1 MAHLRSSIF
10 AYDLL
15 IPSMIAT
22 SPGRSDCVFSTR
34 RLGGQATTTWGFE
47 HDSSSGAQCTAV
59 CPSRDFRGSREPGRR
74 SRRPTNFQSRSQRRQ
89 RAPIRRA
96 LCRGRHE
103 FDTTELSSPARGGIR
118 NGHLQFSYRAIKGV
132 THREREVGH
141 PRWGHS
147 FISKW
152 RCSLRFWTSGRSVN
166 LESVW

>member
-1 MAHLRSSIF
+1 
-10 AYDLL
+10 
-15 IPSMIAT
+15 MIAT

-47 HDSSSGAQCTAV
+47 HDSSSGAQCNAV

-74 SRRPTNFQSRSQRRQ
+74 IRRPTIYNPAVSDDSGHRFAGHSAAAAMSSIPLNFPRQ
-89 RAPIRRA
+89 RGQGFIMAT
-96 LCRGRHE
+96 C
-103 FDTTELSSPARGGIR
+103 
-118 NGHLQFSYRAIKGV
+118 NFSYRAIKGV

>member
-47 HDSSSGAQCTAV
+47 HDSSSGAQSNAV

-74 SRRPTNFQSRSQRRQ
+74 SRRPTIYNPAVSDDSGHRFAGHSAAAAMSSIPLNFPRQ
-89 RAPIRRA
+89 RGQGFVMAT
-96 LCRGRHE
+96 CNSV
-103 FDTTELSSPARGGIR
+103 TEQL
-118 NGHLQFSYRAIKGV
+118 K
-132 THREREVGH
+132 E
-141 PRWGHS
+141 
-147 FISKW
+147 
-152 RCSLRFWTSGRSVN
+152 
-166 LESVW
+166 